1 MSVATTRSTT
11 LERFPTTTSMRK
23 LDFVVALD
31 NIGAVMTDE
40 RSRLEV
46 LVEDVQRH
54 LKVLAEAHI
63 ATVDHLGRIDRK
75 LEKLDEL
82 EIKFDVLDKK
92 VDVLDKKVDV
102 LDKKVDVLD
111 KKVDVLDKKVDALDE
126 RVGSLEVFASDAK
139 QQLKGLETKVD
150 KLDAFASDGKLRL
163 KRIEAHL
170 ELKRPIRAS
179 RHRSIARA
187 EPVKSRKKS

>member
-92 VDVLDKKVDV
+92 VDVLDKKVD
-102 LDKKVDVLD
+102 
-111 KKVDVLDKKVDALDE
+111 ALDE

>member
-1 MSVATTRSTT
+1 
-11 LERFPTTTSMRK
+11 MRK

-82 EIKFDVLDKK
+82 EIKF
-92 VDVLDKKVDV
+92 DVLDKKVDV